1 LFFEYYH
8 IRKKNEIQP
17 TTIGLI
23 RFNRGKII
31 NKYLRE
37 LCIPISI
44 GIVNFTVKHK
54 NKMKI
59 IIPMAGRG
67 SRLRPHTLTIP
78 KPLIPVAGK
87 PIVHRLVEDIV
98 GVLNQDIEE
107 IAFIIHESFGKQV
120 EEDLIAIAEKLGAK
134 GTIYYQNEAL
144 GTGHAIMCAKDSLS
158 GPAVIAYADT
168 LIRANFDLDADADS
182 VIWVKQV
189 DQPEAFG
196 VVNLNEA
203 NEIIE
208 LVEKPKEFVSDLAV
222 IGIYYFK
229 DVAVL
234 KNELQSVLD
243 NNIINGGEY
252 QINDGIKQMM
262 AKGMR
267 FVPGE
272 VDEWMDCGNKDVTV
286 DTNSR
291 MLGFLHNDGEQ
302 LVANNVK
309 LENSTIIPPCYIG
322 EDVVLINA
330 TVGPNVSLGNGCQV
344 IDSVIKNSLVQ
355 TYSNIKNA
363 NLDNAM
369 IGNHASF
376 DGKFTNVSIGDYS
389 VLE

>member
-1 LFFEYYH
+1 
-8 IRKKNEIQP
+8 
-17 TTIGLI
+17 
-23 RFNRGKII
+23 
-31 NKYLRE
+31 
-37 LCIPISI
+37 
-44 GIVNFTVKHK
+44 
-54 NKMKI
+54 MKI
-59 IIPMAGRG
+59 IFPMAGLG

-78 KPLIPVAGK
+78 KPLIPIAGK
-87 PIVHRLVEDIV
+87 PIVHRLVEDIA

-107 IAFIIHESFGKQV
+107 IAFIIHESFGAQV
-120 EEDLIAIAEKLGAK
+120 EKELIAIAEKLGSK

-168 LIRANFDLDADADS
+168 LIRADFDLNQSADS

-196 VVNLNEA
+196 VINLNEN
-203 NEIIE
+203 NEIVE
-208 LVEKPKEFVSDLAV
+208 LVEKPKEFISDLAV

-234 KNELQSVLD
+234 RDELQYVLD
-243 NNIINGGEY
+243 NNIIHGGEY

-262 AKGMR
+262 AKGMK

-272 VDEWMDCGNKDVTV
+272 VAEWMDCGNKNVTV

-291 MLGFLHNDGEQ
+291 MLGFLNSDGEN
-302 LVANNVK
+302 LISDSLSAT
-309 LENSTIIPPCYIG
+309 NSTIIEPCFID
-322 EDVVLINA
+322 EDVVLINSI
-330 TVGPNVSLGNGCQV
+330 VGPNVSLGKGCHL
-344 IDSVIKNSLVQ
+344 IDSKIKNSLVQ
-355 TYSNIKNA
+355 THAHIKNA

-369 IGNHASF
+369 IGNHVVF
-376 DGKFTNVSIGDYS
+376 NGNFTSISIGDYS